1 MAIAPIPP
9 FAKRTTQGVKLSSLQ
24 HDNLHEVMR
33 STINA
38 LIEEINTLQS
48 STSPLPAGLSIE
60 WNSNTLPTEFSA
72 LWEDGTVVSRALY
85 PRLFAICGTSFNTG
99 GESGSQFRLPNK
111 MGKVVVCANPMN
123 GQTDGA
129 LSTRTFATYFGSQ
142 SNAYAT
148 SVTINTATLSAT
160 PTGTVTLSPYTPSGT
175 IAVANF
181 TPTGTIAVTP
191 ITPTG
196 TVTVAETLI
205 PYTPTGTI
213 AVTLTD
219 NTLTGTGTV
228 TVGGLSCQNV
238 VFSAEP
244 AISAIDCTV
253 PPTVDAVDIA
263 AALTV
268 NTTID
273 TQTFTG
279 DATDFDHT
287 HTATFTGSLINL
299 VATFTGASI
308 GTTATFTGSA
318 STQTATFTGVTES
331 LNHSHTVT
339 DGSINV
345 STMQPA
351 IVKNFIITY

>member
-9 FAKRTTQGVKLSSLQ
+9 FALRTTQGTKLSSLQ
-24 HDNLHEVMR
+24 HDDIHSVMR

-38 LIEEINTLQS
+38 LIDKINELEMGS
-48 STSPLPAGLSIE
+48 GGLPAGLSIE

-111 MGKVVVCANPMN
+111 MGKVVVCSNPMN

-160 PTGTVTLSPYTPSGT
+160 PTGTVALSPYTPSGT

-181 TPTGTIAVTP
+181 TPTGTVAVTP

-219 NTLTGTGTV
+219 NTVTASGDITVAGITCIQVVPSVEPNTGV
-228 TVGGLSCQNV
+228 IDC
-238 VFSAEP
+238 
-244 AISAIDCTV
+244 SAILKIDGTDLES
-253 PPTVDAVDIA
+253 TLA
-263 AALTV
+263 V
-268 NTTID
+268 NTTVD